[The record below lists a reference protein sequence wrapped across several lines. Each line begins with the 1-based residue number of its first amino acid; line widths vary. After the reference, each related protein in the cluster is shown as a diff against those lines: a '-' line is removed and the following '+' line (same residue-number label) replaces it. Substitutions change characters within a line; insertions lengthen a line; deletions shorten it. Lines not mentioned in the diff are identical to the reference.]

1 MEISR
6 KAGKGWELVGEC
18 LVEQR
23 AFTVPEIELMAQL
36 ARLEVVWYY
45 GSLDIK
51 VDSLFHEDAYR
62 MVVIL
67 RKAAD

>member
-1 MEISR
+1 M
-6 KAGKGWELVGEC
+6 
-18 LVEQR
+18 
-23 AFTVPEIELMAQL
+23 PEIELMAQL